1 MSETHNP
8 SVNQNASFLRALSK
22 TMKQN
27 KFTSLFAKATA
38 EATSEY
44 DPWDGGY
51 TFFIL

>member
-1 MSETHNP
+1 MTEANQSDA
-8 SVNQNASFLRALSK
+8 NQNESFLRALSK

-27 KFTSLFAKATA
+27 KFMALFARATA
-38 EATSEY
+38 EANSQH

>member
-1 MSETHNP
+1 MAETNNANP
-8 SVNQNASFLRALSK
+8 NQNDSFFRALSK

-27 KFTSLFAKATA
+27 KFTPLFARATA
-38 EATSEY
+38 EANSEH

>member
-1 MSETHNP
+1 MTETNK
-8 SVNQNASFLRALSK
+8 SDANQNESFLRALSK

-27 KFTSLFAKATA
+27 KFMTLFARATA
-38 EATSEY
+38 EANSQH

>member
-1 MSETHNP
+1 MAETNKTDA
-8 SVNQNASFLRALSK
+8 NQNASFLRALSR

-27 KFTSLFAKATA
+27 KFSTLFARATA
-38 EATSEY
+38 EATSEH

>member
-1 MSETHNP
+1 MAETNKTGT
-8 SVNQNASFLRALSK
+8 NQNDSFLRALSK

-27 KFTSLFAKATA
+27 KFMTLFAKATA
-38 EATSEY
+38 EANSEH

>member
-1 MSETHNP
+1 MSGTNNP
-8 SVNQNASFLRALSK
+8 DFNQNASFLRALSK

-27 KFTSLFAKATA
+27 KFMPLFAKATA
-38 EATSEY
+38 EAASEH

>member
-1 MSETHNP
+1 MAGTYNP
-8 SVNQNASFLRALSK
+8 EFNQNASFLRALSK

-27 KFTSLFAKATA
+27 KFMPLFVKATA
-38 EATSEY
+38 EATSEH

>member
-1 MSETHNP
+1 MAETNKTDA
-8 SVNQNASFLRALSK
+8 NQNASFLRALSR

-27 KFTSLFAKATA
+27 KFSSLFARATA
-38 EATSEY
+38 EANSEH

>member
-1 MSETHNP
+1 MPESNKTGA
-8 SVNQNASFLRALSK
+8 NQNASFIRALSK

-27 KFTSLFAKATA
+27 KFTTLFAKATA
-38 EATSEY
+38 EANSEH